1 MSVNLTLPSEQ
12 DASDLTVFLER
23 AAKLG
28 CEHVRLIG
36 VGTVLAAYVGVLVP
50 SGLLDTAPTVLGLR
64 VFERGAPMSDVADG
78 AALLA
83 VSTQTEAQSET
94 GSISDAL
101 PALDTVVTIRGML
114 DRLARPELTF
124 ALPVAE
130 SGIAWAGVSAPRS
143 GWESVGAVSASELEA
158 IARAGIDE
166 IAGSNGLG
174 TIIVTRARRDVWG
187 RPIFS
192 AAATTASNDPA
203 AVVNP
208 VAGTNPV
215 ARTNPVVGVNLVAG
229 AAFAAFG
236 LGFLGEDA
244 PVLSRSAK
252 WLRLTTTRGH
262 ILVR

>member
-1 MSVNLTLPSEQ
+1 MTTILTLPSEH
-12 DASDLTVFLER
+12 DASDLRVFLER

-36 VGTVLAAYVGVLVP
+36 VGSVLAAYVGVLVP

-64 VFERGAPMSDVADG
+64 IFERSTESDVVGAVGVAGSVADT
-78 AALLA
+78 
-83 VSTQTEAQSET
+83 V
-94 GSISDAL
+94 
-101 PALDTVVTIRGML
+101 PPLDVVVTIRGML
-114 DRLARPELTF
+114 DRLAHAELTF
-124 ALPVAE
+124 ALPVGE

-143 GWESVGAVSASELEA
+143 GWEPLGLLSASDLEA
-158 IARAGIDE
+158 IARAGIEE

-174 TIIVTRARRDVWG
+174 TIIVTRARREVWG

-192 AAATTASNDPA
+192 G
-203 AVVNP
+203 AVVIEP
-208 VAGTNPV
+208 GGGSTGDVSTLLAGTN
-215 ARTNPVVGVNLVAG
+215 VGAG

-236 LGFLGEDA
+236 LGFLGEDE

-252 WLRLTTTRGH
+252 WMRLTTARGH

>member
-1 MSVNLTLPSEQ
+1 MSLNLTLPSEH
-12 DASDLTVFLER
+12 DASDLSVFLER

-36 VGTVLAAYVGVLVP
+36 AGRVLAAYVGVLVP

-64 VFERGAPMSDVADG
+64 VFERGESGDAD
-78 AALLA
+78 
-83 VSTQTEAQSET
+83 T
-94 GSISDAL
+94 G
-101 PALDTVVTIRGML
+101 ALDIVVTIRGML

-124 ALPVAE
+124 ALPVGEA
-130 SGIAWAGVSAPRS
+130 GIAWAGVSAPRT
-143 GWESVGAVSASELEA
+143 GWEPVGAVSASELEA

-192 AAATTASNDPA
+192 AATSGGPSTATSGGLS
-203 AVVNP
+203 P
-208 VAGTNPV
+208 VAG
-215 ARTNPVVGVNLVAG
+215 ASADAGINLVAG

-244 PVLSRSAK
+244 PMLSRSAK
-252 WLRLTTTRGH
+252 WVRLTTSRGH

>member
-64 VFERGAPMSDVADG
+64 VFERGDSVT
-78 AALLA
+78 
-83 VSTQTEAQSET
+83 V
-94 GSISDAL
+94 DA
-101 PALDTVVTIRGML
+101 VVTIRGML

-130 SGIAWAGVSAPRS
+130 SGIAWAGVSAPRG

-187 RPIFS
+187 RPIS
-192 AAATTASNDPA
+192 SDPA
-203 AVVNP
+203 M
-208 VAGTNPV
+208 TQF
-215 ARTNPVVGVNLVAG
+215 VAG

-236 LGFLGEDA
+236 LGFLGEDE
-244 PVLSRSAK
+244 PLLTRSAK
-252 WLRLTTTRGH
+252 WMRLTTARGH

>member
-1 MSVNLTLPSEQ
+1 MSLNLTLPSEH
-12 DASDLTVFLER
+12 DASDLRVFLER

-36 VGTVLAAYVGVLVP
+36 VGPVLAAYVGVLVP

-64 VFERGAPMSDVADG
+64 VFERSEDAQTASASGETPNTTGANSSGMRAELG
-78 AALLA
+78 RF
-83 VSTQTEAQSET
+83 
-94 GSISDAL
+94 L
-101 PALDTVVTIRGML
+101 PLDTVVTIRGML

-124 ALPVAE
+124 ALPVGEA
-130 SGIAWAGVSAPRS
+130 GIAWAGVSAPRS
-143 GWESVGAVSASELEA
+143 GWEAVGVLSAVDLEA

-174 TIIVTRARRDVWG
+174 TIIVTRARREVWG

-192 AAATTASNDPA
+192 GVSTEEQ
-203 AVVNP
+203 
-208 VAGTNPV
+208 VAG
-215 ARTNPVVGVNLVAG
+215 AKLVSG

-236 LGFLGEDA
+236 LGFLGEDQ
-244 PVLSRSAK
+244 PQLSRSAN
-252 WLRLTTTRGH
+252 WTRLTTARGH